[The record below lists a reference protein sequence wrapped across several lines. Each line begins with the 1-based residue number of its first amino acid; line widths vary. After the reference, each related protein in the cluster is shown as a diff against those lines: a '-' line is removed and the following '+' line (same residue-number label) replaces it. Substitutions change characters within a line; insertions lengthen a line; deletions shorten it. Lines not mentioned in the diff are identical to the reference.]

1 MIRVIKSFSYRVVK
15 NLILPHV
22 NLTTMTVGELKIKA
36 QEGSSFL
43 TLPNRTEIDK
53 QSAFKP
59 FRTVR
64 YDTLKIYVKAHGFKV
79 LPLQVS

>member
-22 NLTTMTVGELKIKA
+22 DLTTMTVGELKIKA

-43 TLPNRTEIDK
+43 SLPNRTEI
-53 QSAFKP
+53 QTQAAFKP
-59 FRTVR
+59 FRTVK

-79 LPLQVS
+79 PFQQVS